1 MTDTPEHD
9 KIEKLRRSS
18 PIAAD
23 FIHLIL
29 DTAGW
34 MIVNETVNPPVRM
47 RARKVFGELAGIDV
61 EAYSLEVAARLG
73 VSTLRPDVV
82 DTVIDWAQ
90 QEAAWEELHAQ
101 AAASQESISKTV
113 ADTVGASPLGAA
125 AANGL
130 DSLTDSNTVFA
141 VEPDVPESLRGT
153 IFGQAITLGILTAEE
168 ALRRVVPAPTP
179 LVVENPQPELLV
191 ESPQPEVE
199 EVAGRPGLT
208 APDLDHEYGSYDL
221 FAPPETPEADE
232 PQVEAPLSE
241 ADGPDGPDGS
251 DGSDQP
257 PVSVEVYQPGG
268 LELVE
273 TVAEDDARR

>member
-1 MTDTPEHD
+1 MSDTPEHD

-23 FIHLIL
+23 FIHLML

-113 ADTVGASPLGAA
+113 AETVGASPLGAA
-125 AANGL
+125 AVNGL
-130 DSLTDSNTVFA
+130 DSLTDSNTVLA

-179 LVVENPQPELLV
+179 LLV

-199 EVAGRPGLT
+199 EVAGQPGLT

-221 FAPPETPEADE
+221 FAPPEAPEADE
-232 PQVEAPLSE
+232 PQVEAPPREPDE
-241 ADGPDGPDGS
+241 ADVSDVSDGPDGPE
-251 DGSDQP
+251 QA

-273 TVAEDDARR
+273 TAAEDDARR